1 MPDGRADPAVSVVVP
16 FFNVRAFLAEAIES
30 VFAQTFG
37 GWELLLIDDGSTD
50 GSTDVAKAWAARAPD
65 RVRCL
70 EHEQRRNRGVAASR
84 NLGIRQACGRYIAF
98 LDSDDVWFPGKLER
112 QLAILSSQPRASM
125 ICGPS
130 EFWYS
135 WSGKPED
142 RDRDYVKDL
151 RVGAGLIEPPALLIS
166 YLTRG
171 NFVANPSTL
180 LVRREVFDRV
190 GGFEESFL
198 GPVQT
203 WEDVAFLSK
212 VQLSEPI
219 LVAAECWVRYRRHD
233 RSLLSVMVNSGQLE
247 AGRAFYLQWLNAY
260 LDSRQIQSPEVRQAV
275 HRAMWPIR
283 HPLLHR
289 MGEAARS
296 VSRRKFRVLL
306 DKVTG
311 RVARGFVSPRPGTP
325 VSGEPRRLAPISRR
339 LGRDRGLPIDRYYIE
354 RFLSRH
360 SEWVAGVVLEIGDDR
375 YTRKIGGPRVTQS
388 EILHVTSDNARAT
401 IVADLTR
408 GDAIPSNH
416 FDCIILTQTLTFI
429 FDLRAAVFTL
439 HRILKPGGVVLA
451 TMGGITQT
459 IRSPTDR
466 WDYQWGFTTHS
477 ARLLFEERFPPAA
490 VHVESFGN
498 VLAATAFLQGLATE
512 DLRPEEL
519 DHHDPDYEF
528 LIGVT
533 AVKPPA
539 TGSG

>member
-1 MPDGRADPAVSVVVP
+1 
-16 FFNVRAFLAEAIES
+16 
-30 VFAQTFG
+30 
-37 GWELLLIDDGSTD
+37 
-50 GSTDVAKAWAARAPD
+50 
-65 RVRCL
+65 
-70 EHEQRRNRGVAASR
+70 
-84 NLGIRQACGRYIAF
+84 
-98 LDSDDVWFPGKLER
+98 
-112 QLAILSSQPRASM
+112 
-125 ICGPS
+125 
-130 EFWYS
+130 
-135 WSGKPED
+135 
-142 RDRDYVKDL
+142 
-151 RVGAGLIEPPALLIS
+151 
-166 YLTRG
+166 
-171 NFVANPSTL
+171 
-180 LVRREVFDRV
+180 
-190 GGFEESFL
+190 
-198 GPVQT
+198 
-203 WEDVAFLSK
+203 
-212 VQLSEPI
+212 
-219 LVAAECWVRYRRHD
+219 
-233 RSLLSVMVNSGQLE
+233 
-247 AGRAFYLQWLNAY
+247 
-260 LDSRQIQSPEVRQAV
+260 
-275 HRAMWPIR
+275 
-283 HPLLHR
+283 
-289 MGEAARS
+289 
-296 VSRRKFRVLL
+296 VLL